1 MSLDRIED
9 AIADIRD
16 GRMVV
21 VIDEEDRE
29 NEGDLTIA
37 AEKVTPEVINFMAR
51 YGRGLICLPMT
62 PERLEE
68 LKIPLMVSENE
79 SVHGT
84 AFCVSIEA
92 RHNVSTGIS
101 AADRAITI
109 LTAIDPKTRPD
120 DLVRPGHV
128 FPLRARRGGVL
139 KRAGQTE
146 AAVDLAR
153 IAGLAPAGV
162 ICEIMNEDGS
172 MARLPELREF
182 ARLHDLRII
191 SVVDLI
197 KFRLKTEKF
206 VKRIGTFPFE
216 SGFGEFG
223 LNLYENELDGE
234 LHFALVKGDL
244 SGDAPILVR
253 IHTESILGDVFQGLG
268 SDTGRELRAAL
279 QQIAQAGRG
288 VFVYLRL
295 KGSKESLMAELKRQ
309 VEAGEVSQ
317 RGEYFRDF
325 GIGAQILSDLGLRDI
340 RLLTNHPKKIVGLEG
355 FGLNVVEQ
363 LPISGQRAAVS
374 SPAGGPLT

>member
-9 AIADIRD
+9 AVADIRD

-37 AEKVTPEVINFMAR
+37 AEKVTPDVINFMAK

-62 PERLEE
+62 GERLEE

-109 LTAIDPKTRPD
+109 LTAIDPKTRPE

-182 ARLHDLRII
+182 ARRHDLRII

-197 KFRLKTEKF
+197 RFRLKTEKF
-206 VKRIGTFPFE
+206 VKRIGSFPFDSE
-216 SGFGEFG
+216 FGEFS
-223 LNLYENELDGE
+223 LVLYENELDGE
-234 LHFALVKGDL
+234 QHFALVKGDL
-244 SGDAPILVR
+244 GGDTPVLVR
-253 IHTESILGDVFQGLG
+253 IQAESTLGDVFL
-268 SDTGRELRAAL
+268 SLKSESGRELRASL
-279 QQIAQAGRG
+279 EQITKAGRG

-295 KGSKESLMAELKRQ
+295 KGSKEALLSELRRQ
-309 VEAGEVSQ
+309 GEAGEASQ

-325 GIGAQILSDLGLRDI
+325 GIGAQILSDLGLAEI

-363 LPISGQRAAVS
+363 LPIKPGKMAAVK
-374 SPAGGPLT
+374 AV

>member
-16 GRMVV
+16 GKMVV

-37 AEKVTPEVINFMAR
+37 AEKVTPEVINFMAK

-62 PERLEE
+62 AERLEE

-79 SVHGT
+79 SLHGT
-84 AFCVSIEA
+84 AFCISIEA

-109 LTAIDPKTRPD
+109 LTAIDPSTRPE

-182 ARLHDLRII
+182 AREHQLRII

-206 VKRIGTFPFE
+206 VKQVGAFPFR
-216 SGFGEFG
+216 SDFGEFS

-234 LHFALVKGDL
+234 LHFAFVKGDL
-244 SGDAPILVR
+244 SGDDPVLVR
-253 IHTESILGDVFQGLG
+253 IHTESLLGDVFLG
-268 SDTGRELRAAL
+268 EKCDTGRELRASL
-279 QQIAQAGRG
+279 RQIARVGRG

-295 KGSKESLMAELKRQ
+295 KAGKEALVSELKRQ
-309 VEAGEVSQ
+309 IETEATVQ

-363 LPISGQRAAVS
+363 LPISSG
-374 SPAGGPLT
+374 SPAVVKASR